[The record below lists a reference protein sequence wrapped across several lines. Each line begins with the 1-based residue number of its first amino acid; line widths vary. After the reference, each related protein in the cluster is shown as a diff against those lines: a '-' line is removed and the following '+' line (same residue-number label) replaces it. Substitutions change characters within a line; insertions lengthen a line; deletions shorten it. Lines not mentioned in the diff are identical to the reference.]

1 MQQLTSKFKS
11 DFITCDTLKG
21 EWLAEN
27 YNFRELE
34 IVGEKIIRGKSI
46 YKDFGFKPEELVY
59 QKNSTN
65 LMTLPELHKFVKKN
79 K

>member
-1 MQQLTSKFKS
+1 MVGRKYS
-11 DFITCDTLKG
+11 
-21 EWLAEN
+21 
-27 YNFRELE
+27 FRTLE
-34 IVGEKIIRGKSI
+34 IDGEKINKGQSI